1 MLKELGKEELLEVIS
16 AMALEK
22 PLTYLGDLIFEADFY
37 GKVYS
42 KGRPR
47 FSGKGHTY
55 TPANTRK
62 FEKAVKDFLEV
73 ENCPYVFHPVRVLIT
88 LIDPFP
94 KSMRALEH
102 KLADKGVVFATV
114 GDVDNRAK
122 SILDACNDVLLMD
135 DSQVSSLHVSRQYG
149 LQEGFSIRVC
159 RSGYS
164 KNEVRNMSNLLKGRK
179 K

>member
-1 MLKELGKEELLEVIS
+1 MMRELGKEELLKVI
-16 AMALEK
+16 AALTADK

-62 FEKAVKDFLEV
+62 FERAVKDFLEL

-88 LIDPFP
+88 LVDPFP
-94 KSMRALEH
+94 KSMGTLERT
-102 KLADKGVVFATV
+102 LASKGVTFSTV

-149 LQEGFSIRVC
+149 LREGFSIRVC

-164 KNEVRNMSNLLKGRK
+164 KNEVRNMSSLLRGM
-179 K
+179 